1 MKKLGFMLILIILL
15 GATLPVG
22 SSFAIADNIHQPQN
36 YVVYDENDNILLER
50 EDVAFGDK
58 YIDRYFD
65 EYEIYLINHDNATA
79 KAKYVRSYQKPTVSK
94 NRSGIRDISSDK
106 TKKIALYMT
115 HNDESYLIGD
125 GYDSVY
131 GPGGIHDIA
140 HTLKNS
146 LRKHGVQ
153 VELDE
158 TLHIP
163 HNSAAYSRSAVTA
176 EKLMRNK
183 PDAIFDIHRDGSSRQ
198 YYVANV
204 NGKETSKIRIVLGQS
219 NANKDQNLQFALYLL
234 SVAEVDYPW
243 LFQDI
248 YWGKGHYNQ
257 SLSNKALLF
266 EMGTHTIEKDYVQ
279 EAAIALADVLNT
291 TLYQSTVDEN
301 DNIIINPSENETN
314 NPTINENMNNQ
325 TPVNPSNPT
334 GTVFMILIPIFIV
347 GSIIGI
353 AIFVQKKK
361 SK

>member
-1 MKKLGFMLILIILL
+1 MLLFILL
-15 GATLPVG
+15 FGASLPVA
-22 SSFAIADNIHQPQN
+22 SSFTTANNINQPQN
-36 YVVYDENDNILLER
+36 YVVYDENNNLLLER
-50 EDVAFGDK
+50 EDVIIGDK

-79 KAKYVRSYQKPTVSK
+79 KAKYVRSYHKPNVSK
-94 NRSGIRDISSDK
+94 NRSVVRDISSDK

-125 GYDSVY
+125 GYDSIY

-146 LRKHGVQ
+146 LQKHGVQ

-163 HNSAAYSRSAVTA
+163 HNSAAYRRSAVTA
-176 EKLMRNK
+176 EKLMRSK

-257 SLSNKALLF
+257 ALSNKALLF

-279 EAAIALADVLNT
+279 EAAKALADVLNT
-291 TLYQSTVDEN
+291 TLYQATIDEN
-301 DNIIINPSENETN
+301 DDIVINPGETN

-325 TPVNPSNPT
+325 TPVNSSNPT
-334 GTVFMILIPIFIV
+334 ENVFIILIPIFIV
-347 GSIIGI
+347 GTIIGI
-353 AIFVQKKK
+353 AIFIQKKK
-361 SK
+361 TK